1 MSPVT
6 SDMGGF
12 IDDPM
17 LTNLLPGSYVAVT
30 ELVADETTV
39 KSITFEGSKSW
50 LGTVAV
56 TPIIRTVPVTTSFFC
71 LKK

>member
-1 MSPVT
+1 MSISSVSPVT

-30 ELVADETTV
+30 ELVAADTILRSMILV
-39 KSITFEGSKSW
+39 GSKS
-50 LGTVAV
+50 
-56 TPIIRTVPVTTSFFC
+56 
-71 LKK
+71 